1 MKNFWFFRPP
11 IPRRPGKKNPRGD
24 AAGRRPA
31 NAQAKEKATF
41 KTWLSVVAGTG
52 LEPATSGL

>member
-1 MKNFWFFRPP
+1 MKNIWFFRPP